1 MKTMLTL
8 ILASFLTVLS
18 MTASA
23 DTQKI
28 AVVDFQK
35 ILKNSSQ
42 MEAVG
47 NKLKKEFK
55 PRQDKIIALQK
66 TLETDQQTLKRD
78 ASILN
83 EKDLTKLRDKIAS
96 TQRDLRRLEE
106 DYLTDA
112 RAAQKNSM
120 QQVIDKVNG
129 IVKKV
134 AEQNH
139 YDLILYRDV
148 VAYENKVADITD
160 DVIKELKH

>member
-8 ILASFLTVLS
+8 ILASFLTLLS
-18 MTASA
+18 VTASA

-78 ASILN
+78 MSVLN
-83 EKDLTKLRDKIAS
+83 EKDLTKLRDKIAT

-106 DYLTDA
+106 DYLMDA
-112 RAAQKNSM
+112 RAAQKNGM

-148 VAYENKVADITD
+148 IAYENKVADITD